1 MFQLS
6 NTASERALALDPNR
20 VMAAGQ
26 LMANRVERGELTKAY
41 AAAQALLKS
50 RPDVGQEMCHLLS
63 QRQDSLRKLNTEVPV
78 PAGTEHTV
86 LDWLREGMRKLH
98 DLTT

>member
-1 MFQLS
+1 
-6 NTASERALALDPNR
+6 
-20 VMAAGQ
+20 
-26 LMANRVERGELTKAY
+26 
-41 AAAQALLKS
+41 LKS
-50 RPDVGQEMCHLLS
+50 RPDIGQQMCHLLS